1 MRWPCAFPNLDDLR
15 LVVMKVLNEPLQR
28 ITMAGNMPAVVLD
41 LIEFLSSHGPLLL
54 DDFVQHAYRDR
65 PGNTKLRVVAWESS
79 LRYLLGEAEEWRE
92 EANQIYQQIHGI
104 GKRLRGG
111 GYSLQELVQ
120 NLAGLPEWGDDF
132 ILRVPLF
139 DFVELLCATDRGGRW
154 GDGRAAAPPLAVRRD
169 QDVGHQPGPAP
180 SAYDMARGSSSCG
193 RPARIWLASSSGSA
207 PLRPTIPSRVV
218 SCSTASRRGCSAW
231 TGRGSFGEARGRRY
245 PDMRLRRAIDECLRG
260 TGAAGRPARPVPDG
274 VDVAAQPARP
284 GV

>member
-1 MRWPCAFPNLDDLR
+1 
-15 LVVMKVLNEPLQR
+15 MKVLNEPLQR

-132 ILRVPLF
+132 IP
-139 DFVELLCATDRGGRW
+139 
-154 GDGRAAAPPLAVRRD
+154 RAP
-169 QDVGHQPGPAP
+169 
-180 SAYDMARGSSSCG
+180 
-193 RPARIWLASSSGSA
+193 I
-207 PLRPTIPSRVV
+207 
-218 SCSTASRRGCSAW
+218 
-231 TGRGSFGEARGRRY
+231 
-245 PDMRLRRAIDECLRG
+245 
-260 TGAAGRPARPVPDG
+260 
-274 VDVAAQPARP
+274 
-284 GV
+284 